1 MAVGAGSLEVIRGTF
16 DGPTTGILLGGMV
29 SMNLRLST
37 FGDCYEAVALGSAS
51 VTVIEENDFR
61 GMMANAIRISLHP
74 FQTEEG
80 HMTLNRNVFSGAT
93 TWDLT
98 LCGFDGSEDASD
110 WVVVTGS
117 GNESRSVA
125 AKLCPADGNW
135 PSGLFESADD

>member
-61 GMMANAIRISLHP
+61 GTKANAIRVSLNPH
-74 FQTEEG
+74 QIDKG
-80 HMTLNRNVFSGAT
+80 QLVLNRNVFGGAAN
-93 TWDLT
+93 WDLT
-98 LCGFDGSEDASD
+98 LCGHDGSEDASD

-117 GNESRSVA
+117 GNAMTTGS
-125 AKLCPADGNW
+125 AKLCPEDANW
-135 PSGLFESADD
+135 PSELFEPTE